1 MNSSRV
7 KYYIPRGSF
16 FAESAMILLILAA
29 VFRVIGC
36 WGYWN
41 DYVNFLM
48 LLALPVCC
56 CLLLAL
62 CILLFGKK
70 GFFLSVI
77 PVLLGVVF
85 FVFKSLSFNSWLH
98 TVLCILLYILV
109 AVIYTATVFGWIG
122 TKWLLPPL
130 FVLPFVYHI
139 VIEDLP
145 ALNNTAVP
153 VTFAAGMQEMSIL
166 CIMAALFCV
175 GMGLKKRPV
184 EPTSVDAEVV
194 EPPAEPVIEEPP
206 VEPEPAAVAAAPVEI
221 PAEPEPVSVPEP
233 ETEPE
238 PVQAPEQEPAP
249 EEPRSKGFGF
259 FKSHAKKKQETPE
272 APPEAAEAVAPEA
285 AEPAPPATPAEAAVP
300 AEAAAP
306 AAPAEAVAAD
316 ETPFFSDQPYEPV
329 LTLDPEP
336 WEPEQGDVPESEHEQ

>member
-1 MNSSRV
+1 
-7 KYYIPRGSF
+7 
-16 FAESAMILLILAA
+16 MILLILAA

-48 LLALPVCC
+48 LALPVCC

-130 FVLPFVYHI
+130 FALPFVYHI

-145 ALNNTAVP
+145 ALNNTAAP

-184 EPTSVDAEVV
+184 EPTSVEAEVV

-206 VEPEPAAVAAAPVEI
+206 VEPEKKPFPWKWVLLGAALIALIVWLLL
-221 PAEPEPVSVPEP
+221 
-233 ETEPE
+233 
-238 PVQAPEQEPAP
+238 
-249 EEPRSKGFGF
+249 
-259 FKSHAKKKQETPE
+259 KK
-272 APPEAAEAVAPEA
+272 
-285 AEPAPPATPAEAAVP
+285 
-300 AEAAAP
+300 
-306 AAPAEAVAAD
+306 
-316 ETPFFSDQPYEPV
+316 
-329 LTLDPEP
+329 
-336 WEPEQGDVPESEHEQ
+336 